1 MKIEIAKPL
10 LEKLDKLVKIDR
22 SLSFDS
28 QNPLIYRRRALL
40 LQELG
45 CDALAKVDN
54 RISAFLEGKTDQEYY
69 NHQYQSYLDEKRFA
83 EQYQAEKD
91 SHYYEIFSYILNNEK
106 YLTAEEIDPIL
117 FVLRSGNL
125 QNLGLFNLAL
135 RDCNFALNSLQDFP
149 EEYALACFNKAI
161 LLNLVGEFKEGW
173 KFYEYRWK
181 TGYKSFKKPIE
192 FPRPR
197 WQGED
202 ISQGKGR
209 LLIHSEQGIGDNIQF
224 VRYAIYLK
232 QLGFDV
238 LVWNNTYV
246 DDFLTFNLAK
256 YHIPTAKLG
265 DKVEFSHWIPMMSL
279 PYILGTE
286 LTNIPLTEK
295 YLVAAPEYLQKW
307 QKKLPLKNNELKI
320 GVVWQ
325 GGIKTETDKIRS
337 IPVALFAQLFNV
349 QADFYVLQKEISE
362 ADQAVLAHYEN
373 VVDCHWAIES
383 FHDTAAMI
391 EHLDLVISVDTS
403 VAHLAAAMGKPTW
416 ILINYKPDFRW
427 LISREDSVWYE
438 SVRLFRQTL
447 DYDWQPVIESVIAE
461 LNAMMRAFG
470 GNNATF

>member
-1 MKIEIAKPL
+1 MKTEIEKTL
-10 LEKLDKLVKIDR
+10 LNKLEKLVKIDR

-54 RISAFLEGKTDQEYY
+54 RICAFLEGKIDQEYY
-69 NHQYQSYLDEKRFA
+69 NHQYQSYLDEKSLA
-83 EQYQAEKD
+83 EQYQAEKG

-232 QLGFDV
+232 QLGVDV

-307 QKKLPLKNNELKI
+307 QKKLPLKNNKLKI

-337 IPVALFAQLFNV
+337 IPVALFALLFNV

-362 ADQAVLAHYEN
+362 ADQAVLARYEN

-447 DYDWQPVIESVIAE
+447 DYDWQPVIERVIVE
-461 LNAMMRAFG
+461 LEAMMRAFG

>member
-1 MKIEIAKPL
+1 MKKEIAKPL
-10 LEKLDKLVKIDR
+10 LKKLENLVEIDR

-28 QNPLIYRRRALL
+28 QNPLIYRQRALL

-45 CDALAKVDN
+45 CDTLAKVDN
-54 RISAFLEGKTDQEYY
+54 RTCAFLEGKTDQEYY
-69 NHQYQSYLDEKRFA
+69 NHQYQSYLDENSFA
-83 EQYQAEKD
+83 EKYKSEKD
-91 SHYYEIFSYILNNEK
+91 SHYYELLSYVLNNEK
-106 YLTAEEIDPIL
+106 HLMAEEIDPIY

-125 QNLGLFNLAL
+125 QDLGLFNLSL
-135 RDCNFALNSLQDFP
+135 RDCHFALNSLQDFP

-173 KFYEYRWK
+173 ELYEYRWK
-181 TGYKSFKKPIE
+181 TGYKAFKKPIE

-202 ISQGKGR
+202 LSQGKGR

-224 VRYAIYLK
+224 VRYAIFLK

-238 LVWNNTYV
+238 LVWNNTYI

-256 YHIPTAKLG
+256 YYIPTAKLG
-265 DKVEFSHWIPMMSL
+265 DEVEFSHWIPMMSL
-279 PYILGTE
+279 PHILGTE
-286 LTNIPLTEK
+286 LTTIPLTEK
-295 YLVAAPEYLQKW
+295 YLFAAAEYLQKW
-307 QKKLPLKNNELKI
+307 QQKLPLNNNDKLKI

-325 GGIKTETDKIRS
+325 GGVKTETDKIRS
-337 IPVALFAQLFNV
+337 IPLSLFAQLFNV
-349 QADFYVLQKEISE
+349 PANFYVLQKEVSE
-362 ADQAVLAHYEN
+362 ADQAVLAHYDN
-373 VVDCHWAIES
+373 VVDCHSAIES
-383 FHDTAAMI
+383 FHDTAAII

-427 LISREDSVWYE
+427 LISQENSVWYD

-447 DYDWQPVIESVIAE
+447 DYDWQPVVERVVAE
-461 LNAMMRAFG
+461 LKLLENSPNR
-470 GNNATF
+470 

>member
-1 MKIEIAKPL
+1 MKTEIEKTL
-10 LEKLDKLVKIDR
+10 LNKLEKLVKIDR

-83 EQYQAEKD
+83 EQYQAEKG

-202 ISQGKGR
+202 ISQEKGR

-232 QLGFDV
+232 QQGIDV
-238 LVWNNTYV
+238 LVWNNEHI
-246 DDFLTFNLAK
+246 DDFLRENLAQ
-256 YHIPTAKLG
+256 YGIPTAKLG
-265 DKVEFSHWIPMMSL
+265 DSVHFTHWVRMMSL
-279 PYILGTE
+279 PHLCRTT
-286 LTNIPLTEK
+286 LSNVPLTSK
-295 YLVAAPEYLQKW
+295 YLHSSKKYLQKW
-307 QKKLPLKNNELKI
+307 QAKLPLASQKLKI
-320 GVVWQ
+320 GIVWR
-325 GGIKTETDKIRS
+325 GNALTDTDKIRS
-337 IPVALFAQLFNV
+337 IPLSLFSQLFYLN
-349 QADFYVLQKEISE
+349 AEFHVLQKEINQDE
-362 ADQAVLAHYEN
+362 IQVLINYSN
-373 VVDCHWAIES
+373 VYDWHNELMS
-383 FHDTAAMI
+383 FSDTAAIIDQM
-391 EHLDLVISVDTS
+391 DLILCVDTS

-427 LISREDSVWYE
+427 LMAGEKTIWYN
-438 SVRLFRQTL
+438 SMRLFRQEL
-447 DYDWQPVIESVIAE
+447 SYNWQIVLSNVKNE
-461 LNAMMRAFG
+461 LSKWLKDI
-470 GNNATF
+470 